1 VSNPH
6 KVVLPEGF
14 KLLMCYKD
22 ITLIHNKKKG
32 VISMSSAFEGKL
44 VWQPVFTNVYS
55 IWDINA
61 SKDYIT
67 VLCPVTKD
75 KISQNMSEVP
85 VHQKK
90 EKLRTAKNII
100 DKIEWDENIDK
111 KEFRVGYLDKFTG
124 VLEISFEELLV
135 STEIKEYR
143 IEYFRRNGEIV
154 WSKKDRVDIL

>member
-1 VSNPH
+1 
-6 KVVLPEGF
+6 
-14 KLLMCYKD
+14 
-22 ITLIHNKKKG
+22 
-32 VISMSSAFEGKL
+32 MSSAFEGKL
-44 VWQPVFTNVYS
+44 VWQPVFTNVYN
-55 IWDINA
+55 IWEMNA
-61 SKDYIT
+61 SRDYIT

-75 KISQNMSEVP
+75 KISQNMSEAP

>member
-1 VSNPH
+1 
-6 KVVLPEGF
+6 
-14 KLLMCYKD
+14 M
-22 ITLIHNKKKG
+22 
-32 VISMSSAFEGKL
+32 
-44 VWQPVFTNVYS
+44 
-55 IWDINA
+55 NA
-61 SKDYIT
+61 SRDYIT

-154 WSKKDRVDIL
+154 WSKKDRVDILWFDNIFVILVWDCWSFWVSSFISESVKGFCIFSMREWGDSNAVVSKMQIKNKCK